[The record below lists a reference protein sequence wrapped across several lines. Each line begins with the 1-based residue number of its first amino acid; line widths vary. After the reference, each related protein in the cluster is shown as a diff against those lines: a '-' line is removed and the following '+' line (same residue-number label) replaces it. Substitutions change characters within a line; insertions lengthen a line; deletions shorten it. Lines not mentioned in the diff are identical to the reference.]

1 MLDGTRQAGDPAHGS
16 GPKQDSELLHLQDTI
31 YTLWG
36 TDRQPPV
43 FRIFAGEQRA
53 LGEAL
58 LQTGARGPECMGYG
72 AFVKAFVKAFDRG
85 ANPSVDAVRADVAA
99 MGDRLHLA
107 TERLTDLQHALID
120 LLAMLDPE
128 HRRFPADRRSKA

>member
-1 MLDGTRQAGDPAHGS
+1 
-16 GPKQDSELLHLQDTI
+16 
-31 YTLWG
+31 
-36 TDRQPPV
+36 V

-58 LQTGARGPECMGYG
+58 LQTVSRGPECMGYG
-72 AFVKAFVKAFDRG
+72 AFLKAFDRG
-85 ANPSVDAVRADVAA
+85 ANPLVDAVRADVAA

-107 TERLTDLQHALID
+107 TERLTELQHALID